1 MAQATTLTGLTCSG
15 GLCGGAM
22 PRRARQPAGGFT
34 LVELLVVI
42 AIIGTLVGLLLPAV
56 QMARESA
63 RRNNCINNMKQL
75 GLATHGFEASG
86 RGLPPSVIDATG
98 YYFGTYFLYILP
110 YMEHQEVYDAF
121 DRDQPTGWCGTP
133 SAGYSLTTN
142 DAVQRNTR
150 LQVNT
155 FLCPTR
161 RAKGSRGGSGYQAT
175 DYAITV
181 FWRNPG
187 SVTDC
192 GGDTRLTQNPEWNRS
207 ALQSAIRGTGPGWR
221 PSNFTSRGGFETIR
235 DGTSRTCMLGEKH
248 ISIGGVA
255 RGGANSSEQRDG
267 TPYYSGCGGPS
278 AMGWGENY
286 IAGPT
291 RNRPLASSSDE
302 IANNIA
308 STPCADPATGR
319 NPPMLGSWHPDIVNF
334 LFVDGSVR
342 TVATVVDQTI
352 LESMSQRND
361 GTSVPLPE

>member
-1 MAQATTLTGLTCSG
+1 MAQATTLTELTCSG

-22 PRRARQPAGGFT
+22 PRSARRPAGGFT

-63 RRNNCINNMKQL
+63 RRNNCINNLKQM
-75 GLATHGFEASG
+75 GLATHGFESSG

-98 YYFGTYFLYILP
+98 YFFGTYFLYILP
-110 YMEHQEVYDAF
+110 YMEHQEVYNAF

-133 SAGYSLTTN
+133 STGYSLTTN

-161 RAKGSRGGSGYQAT
+161 RNKGTRGVSGYQAT

-207 ALQSAIRGTGPGWR
+207 ALQSAIRGTGSGWR
-221 PSNFTSRGGFETIR
+221 PSNFTSRGGLETIR

-248 ISIGGVA
+248 ISIGGVT

-267 TPYYSGCGGPS
+267 TPYYSGCGGP
-278 AMGWGENY
+278 AGWGENN

-342 TVATVVDQTI
+342 TVATVVDQSI

-361 GTSVPLPE
+361 GTTVPLPE